1 MTGWGEVPGVV
12 ELPDGRR
19 IRGRGAGSS
28 REGEPR
34 PDFQVVLAG
43 RRPPSRPWPL
53 RWVRWRDFWV
63 PSSTPDAVAVLREA
77 WLRAPNERVEISCRG
92 GGGRTGSA
100 LAVLAVLSG
109 VDPEDAVG
117 WIRRHYRTRAVETPW
132 QQTWVRRAGWMVATS
147 E

>member
-1 MTGWGEVPGVV
+1 M
-12 ELPDGRR
+12 
-19 IRGRGAGSS
+19 
-28 REGEPR
+28 
-34 PDFQVVLAG
+34 
-43 RRPPSRPWPL
+43 
-53 RWVRWRDFWV
+53 
-63 PSSTPDAVAVLREA
+63 LREA